1 MIPMPNSGLAD
12 PVNQGARY
20 GFGAGAAF
28 AVRSLG
34 YRRLVAGLG
43 RLSGAKAI
51 SWSDRGSWVL
61 RSSGCR
67 DGFRPPL
74 SKGT

>member
-34 YRRLVAGLG
+34 YQTG
-43 RLSGAKAI
+43 
-51 SWSDRGSWVL
+51 
-61 RSSGCR
+61 
-67 DGFRPPL
+67 
-74 SKGT
+74 

>member
-34 YRRLVAGLG
+34 YRLAGRRARQAVG
-43 RLSGAKAI
+43 R
-51 SWSDRGSWVL
+51 
-61 RSSGCR
+61 
-67 DGFRPPL
+67 
-74 SKGT
+74 